1 LVVELYEEALNPTE
15 IMGFFAKLRLR
26 NVTLTPGDVM
36 MARVSFSDQPM
47 LRLLSREQIEQI
59 HLASLKILEE
69 VGVMIQSDVALK
81 MVADA
86 GAEVD
91 NAKKIACIPQHLVKE
106 SLGKVPSTI
115 RLYSRDGKHD
125 LLLEGSRIHYD
136 PGSAAYYLLDSET
149 CEVRRPVSKD
159 LADFVRLADGLEHIH
174 AQSTA
179 VVLSD
184 VPEAIVDRYRLFIV
198 LKNSPKTII
207 TGTFSVDALY
217 DMKDMLAAVVGSEKE
232 LARKPMAIFDLCPS
246 APLKWG
252 DFIVQNLMDCA
263 KYRIPAEILP
273 MPQLGATGPV
283 TLAGSLVQ
291 FNAEFLSGLVISQ
304 LTNRGAPVIYGGSPT
319 TFDMRH
325 CTARLGAIETVM
337 MGCAYAQIGKYYGL
351 PTHMYLGLSDAK
363 TVDAQ
368 AGFESATGIILGA
381 LAGIN
386 VMSGPGMLN
395 FENCQSFEKLVID
408 DSICGMALRLTK
420 GIDVNDQT
428 LAVDVIRRVG
438 VGGHYLA
445 DKHTIDWFK
454 KELFIPSELV
464 DRQDLRAWKAQGA
477 KDMFQRAR
485 DQVQRVLKDHKPEP
499 LPTDIEKDLDD
510 VTRKIMKRHGIDRL
524 PLGPK

>member
-1 LVVELYEEALNPTE
+1 MTE
-15 IMGFFAKLRLR
+15 
-26 NVTLTPGDVM
+26 
-36 MARVSFSDQPM
+36 FSSQPM
-47 LRLLSREQIEQI
+47 LRLLSPDQIVRI

-69 VGVMIQSDVALK
+69 IGVMIQSDIALK
-81 MVADA
+81 LLSNA
-86 GAEVD
+86 GADVD
-91 NAKKIACIPQHLVKE
+91 FAKKIGRIPQHLVKE
-106 SLGKVPSTI
+106 SLAKAPSTI

-125 LLLEGSRIHYD
+125 LMLEGNRIHYD
-136 PGSAAYYLLDSET
+136 PGSAAYYLLDSQT
-149 CEVRRPVSKD
+149 CEVRRPASKD
-159 LADFVRLADGLEHIH
+159 LADFVRLADGLENIQ

-179 VVLSD
+179 LVVSD
-184 VPEAIVDRYRLFIV
+184 VPDAIVDRYRLYIV
-198 LKNSPKTII
+198 LKNSPKTVV
-207 TGTFSVDALY
+207 TGTFTIDGLY
-217 DMKDMLAAVVGSEKE
+217 DMKDMLAAVVGGERE

-252 DFIVQNLMDCA
+252 DFIVQNLIDCA

-304 LTNRGAPVIYGGSPT
+304 LVNAGAPVIYGGSPT

-325 CTARLGAIETVM
+325 CTARLGAIETIM
-337 MGCAYAQIGKYYGL
+337 MGCAYAQIGKHYGL

-368 AGFESATGIILGA
+368 AGFEAGIGIILGA

-395 FENCQSFEKLVID
+395 FENCQSFEKLVVD
-408 DSICGMALRLTK
+408 DSICGMALRLVK
-420 GIDVNDQT
+420 GIDVDDQT

-438 VGGHYLA
+438 VGGHYLG
-445 DKHTIDWFK
+445 DKHTIEWFK

-464 DRQDLRAWKAQGA
+464 DRQDLKAWKALGG
-477 KDMFQRAR
+477 KDAFQRAR
-485 DQVQRVLKDHKPEP
+485 EIAQKILNDHQPEP
-499 LPTDIEKDLDD
+499 LPADAEKNLDE
-510 VTRKIMKRHGIDRL
+510 VARKVMAKHGIGKL
-524 PLGPK
+524 PLGPS